1 MAGYI
6 GKSQGVTQVDGYTRS
21 EADAEYA
28 NIAGDTFT
36 GAVTGTDL
44 TLSGGVYLGG
54 TSSANYLDDYEEG
67 TFTPTFSGITSGT
80 PSYNYQQGNYIKTG
94 AWVHCTGIIGLTNSS
109 SLTGSIGVNVP
120 FTPKSTT
127 FGQSLGGAADGQ
139 GLTFPILNT
148 YAVRFTIGNNAV
160 ARVVGVGPGG
170 SAYQYNSTGVGNNWY
185 FRFNFSYY
193 TNT

>member
-54 TSSANYLDDYEEG
+54 TGSANYLDDYEEG
-67 TFTPTFSGITSGT
+67 TFTPQIIGTSITGVLSYASQLGRYTKIGNLVYVSIYINVNGITTQPDGDV
-80 PSYNYQQGNYIKTG
+80 KFTG
-94 AWVHCTGIIGLTNSS
+94 L
-109 SLTGSIGVNVP
+109 P
-120 FTPKSTT
+120 FTVYSVQTTGVSTPYFNSVDNGNRAGT
-127 FGQSLGGAADGQ
+127 LVEAENTQTRLAFRY
-139 GLTFPILNT
+139 LT
-148 YAVRFTIGNNAV
+148 NNAV
-160 ARVVGVGPGG
+160 AGHYQG
-170 SAYQYNSTGVGNNWY
+170 SEINTNSQFRISLAYTIA
-185 FRFNFSYY
+185 
-193 TNT
+193 

>member
-54 TSSANYLDDYEEG
+54 TGSANYLDDYEEG
-67 TFTPTFSGITSGT
+67 VWTPTVEGATTAGSCTYTLRAAIYVKTGSLVTVYGRVSFSGHTGTGQLRVTGVPFVNNGGTDAPASVGYWNYGVLNSGYNVAPMIQNSASYIAYWQYASNGGSGT
-80 PSYNYQQGNYIKTG
+80 PISVSGGGT
-94 AWVHCTGIIGLTNSS
+94 
-109 SLTGSIGVNVP
+109 
-120 FTPKSTT
+120 FT
-127 FGQSLGGAADGQ
+127 FGA
-139 GLTFPILNT
+139 T
-148 YAVRFTIGNNAV
+148 YRSN
-160 ARVVGVGPGG
+160 
-170 SAYQYNSTGVGNNWY
+170 
-185 FRFNFSYY
+185 
-193 TNT
+193 